1 MRDRVCHSRPTENL
15 QAGLCNKVV
24 DCATLT
30 SVTLC
35 PTFWA
40 GLGGGLSVLL
50 SAIGAGFGIGTSRS
64 ALAAATAEK
73 PDIFSRAVITLILAE
88 ALAIYAL
95 VTALLLVLQAS

>member
-35 PTFWA
+35 LTLWA
-40 GLGGGLSVLL
+40 GIAGGLRLVLY
-50 SAIGAGFGIGTSRS
+50 AMGDGFGIGTSGS

-73 PDIFSRAVITLILAE
+73 PDIFSRAVITLRLAE
-88 ALAIYAL
+88 ALAIYGL
-95 VTALLLVLQAS
+95 VTALMLVLQAS